1 MNTGMVNNW
10 DGNLID
16 IGPIYPFVGWE
27 VLMVVL
33 GFIFWIGWHYLQM
46 RAENEQLD
54 QEARRLR
61 QSGDL
66 QKLLQAERLD

>member
-1 MNTGMVNNW
+1 MNTGLVSNW
-10 DGNLID
+10 DGAMFD

-27 VLMVVL
+27 VPMVIL
-33 GFIFWIGWHYLQM
+33 GFIFWIGWHYLQI
-46 RAENEQLD
+46 RAENDRLD
-54 QEARRLR
+54 QEARKLR